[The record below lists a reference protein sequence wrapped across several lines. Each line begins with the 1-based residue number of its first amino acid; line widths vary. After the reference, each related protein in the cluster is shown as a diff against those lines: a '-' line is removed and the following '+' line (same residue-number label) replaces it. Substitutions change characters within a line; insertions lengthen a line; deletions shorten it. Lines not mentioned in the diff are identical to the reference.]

1 MAATKTTK
9 RAKKTDSGSQ
19 KDQIAKLDPNEK
31 LDISTIETWLWDA
44 ACVIRGATD
53 APKFKDYI
61 LPLVFYKRLSD
72 VFD

>member
-31 LDISTIETWLWDA
+31 LVDSQQQIN
-44 ACVIRGATD
+44 R
-53 APKFKDYI
+53 
-61 LPLVFYKRLSD
+61 
-72 VFD
+72 

>member
-31 LDISTIETWLWDA
+31 LDISTIDKPQLQLEYPHQL
-44 ACVIRGATD
+44 TD
-53 APKFKDYI
+53 FLA
-61 LPLVFYKRLSD
+61 SQ
-72 VFD
+72 